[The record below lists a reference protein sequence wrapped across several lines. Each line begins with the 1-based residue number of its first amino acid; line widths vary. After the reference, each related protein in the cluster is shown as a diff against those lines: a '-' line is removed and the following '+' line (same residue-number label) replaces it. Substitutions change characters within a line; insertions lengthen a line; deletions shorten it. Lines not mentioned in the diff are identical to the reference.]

1 MAAYL
6 VRLEPFTSHF
16 INLQGGDF
24 DRPDRMFQ
32 SVKDSWL
39 SASETNTGDVKEL
52 IPEFFYLPEFLRNT
66 SRFDFGIKQNG
77 EACFNVD

>member
-1 MAAYL
+1 M
-6 VRLEPFTSHF
+6 EPFASHH
-16 INLQGGDF
+16 IALQGGKF
-24 DRPDRMFQ
+24 DHPDRMFL
-32 SVKDSWL
+32 SVKESWL
-39 SASETNTGDVKEL
+39 SASERNNADVKEL